1 MQESTVQ
8 AMYIPQAL
16 LAMGFYLLSELD
28 TGVSMS
34 YLHACKN
41 LCLSLGQQHSPT
53 YTMCLFLLITGH
65 QRQQLSGGGGRES
78 GGGGGRESGGG
89 GGSGGVGDAPADRAR
104 LELLEELC
112 RTDVDPLTYP
122 HNSHLPFVVQ
132 MYKAWASVSLGID
145 MIKHNTHS
153 HGTSA
158 EDQESSTLRDTR
170 LIAYIKMLEKLDKE
184 LQELVMLYSSPR
196 FGMLS
201 LSSLPT
207 TPTSGGFYGGG
218 PESPPSESTFPL
230 DVQVHLF
237 LSLHALR
244 AECYSLLGM
253 PETAVKGAIKAYE
266 SCRDDLPRLLPHVCP
281 MFDTILQILVDNKRE
296 AIGKQQHTHHTTPHT
311 HSQHPSPPHY
321 SKLSA

>member
-1 MQESTVQ
+1 MQ

-112 RTDVDPLTYP
+112 RTDVDPLAYP

-158 EDQESSTLRDTR
+158 ENQESGTLRDTR

-207 TPTSGGFYGGG
+207 TPTSGGFYGGGGG